1 MVSPG
6 NRGGRMTVA
15 SKLKKATFKHIESEL
30 YGYHD
35 TLKEIN
41 RLRKDIMFTNE
52 NEDENTGGG
61 RNNLPSSPTERI
73 ATRLVTHK
81 RLIQLEEVTNAI
93 QKVYTGLPEDYQKL
107 VRLKYWTRPQL
118 KTWDGIAKELHLG
131 RMTAFRYRDEVV
143 YAVSEVL
150 GWR

>member
-1 MVSPG
+1 
-6 NRGGRMTVA
+6 MTVA
-15 SKLKKATFKHIESEL
+15 TKLKKATFKHIESEL

-35 TLKEIN
+35 TLKEISG
-41 RLRKDIMFTNE
+41 LRKDIMFCND

-73 ATRLVTHK
+73 ATRLATHK

-93 QKVYTGLPEDYQKL
+93 YKVFQGLPEDYQKL
-107 VRLKYWTRPQL
+107 VRLKYWTRPQTL
-118 KTWDGIAKELHLG
+118 TWEGIADKLYITSRQG
-131 RMTAFRYRDEVV
+131 MRWRDEIV
-143 YAVSEVL
+143 YTIAEVL

>member
-1 MVSPG
+1 
-6 NRGGRMTVA
+6 MTIA
-15 SKLKKATFKHIESEL
+15 NKLKKATFKHVESEL
-30 YGYHD
+30 YSYHD

-52 NEDENTGGG
+52 NDDENIGGG

-73 ATRLVTHK
+73 ATRLATHK
-81 RLIQLEEVTNAI
+81 RLTQLEEVTHAI

-107 VRLKYWTRPQL
+107 VRLKYWTRPQTL
-118 KTWDGIAKELHLG
+118 TWEGIADKIPVS
-131 RMTAFRYRDEVV
+131 RRTAFNMRDEVV
-143 YAVSEVL
+143 FAIGEVL